1 MVFYCISLTIFC
13 CFFIGQANQANQANE
28 AAEEAA
34 ENNAE
39 ANEEQQGAEAEET
52 EEAGTEEAK
61 NTQAREDGQDVPPAA
76 VEDITTG
83 FGKMSV
89 NMNPKQHGNGAYSLS
104 FHFPYIMYQYT
115 NGRNFAV
122 TVDFM
127 ILGGQNQSLFR
138 PSVSPDGKKLLLKT
152 VIPSFFANQDRI
164 QLANGQERRFNEST
178 HKATAFE

>member
-1 MVFYCISLTIFC
+1 MFYCTSLSIFYYS
-13 CFFIGQANQANQANE
+13 FIGGANQAAGAAEE
-28 AAEEAA
+28 APAEEAA

-39 ANEEQQGAEAEET
+39 EEAQQGAEAEDT
-52 EEAGTEEAK
+52 EEAENA
-61 NTQAREDGQDVPPAA
+61 NAQANEDDREVPQDNA
-76 VEDITTG
+76 EDITTG

-89 NMNPKQHGNGAYSLS
+89 NTNPKQHGNGAYSLS
-104 FHFPYIMYQYT
+104 FHFPYILYQYT
-115 NGRNFAV
+115 NGRNYAV